1 MEKDG
6 CGVMNNNG
14 SRLKDFCQ
22 EKKFIIGSTIFQH
35 KTIYKL
41 TWTSPDGHTQN
52 QNDHLL
58 INKRWRCTLQDVR
71 ALRGFDI
78 GSDHTLVPV

>member
-1 MEKDG
+1 MGNLKAKVGTNNEGKESIMEKDG

-22 EKKFIIGSTIFQH
+22 EKKFTIGSTIFQH
-35 KTIYKL
+35 KNIYKL

-52 QNDHLL
+52 QIDHLL
-58 INKRWRCTLQDVR
+58 INKRWR
-71 ALRGFDI
+71 
-78 GSDHTLVPV
+78 